1 MSDFVARHGL
11 WTQAQQDAAAEV
23 AARIEK
29 LGVVRFAFSDAHGVV
44 RGKTLVAA
52 EAVRALRSGVTCTL
66 TMLLKDLSGRTAFPI
81 FQPGSAGAGDM
92 VMVADPCCFHVL
104 PWAPHSGWV
113 LCDLY
118 GTDGAPHPY
127 STRALLQRSLVR
139 LAEQGFT
146 WRAGLEVEFH
156 LFRCVDAIL
165 APDHIAMPGPS
176 PQVTPLN
183 HGYQYLTEQCYDRLD
198 PLLETLRRHLQGLG
212 LPLRSLEVE
221 YGPSQVEVTLAATTG
236 MDPAD
241 QMLLFRSATKQIFAR
256 EGYLAS
262 FMCRPHLPHTAS
274 SGWHLHHSIEDAA
287 TGHNLFP
294 GPEGLSD
301 VARGWLGGLLRHAAA
316 AAAFSTP
323 TINGYKRYQPHS
335 MAPDHVV
342 WAYDNRAAMVR
353 VIGRPGDPATHLEN
367 RVGEPA
373 ANPYLYMAS
382 QIAAGLDGIATN
394 ADPGPAADAPYGAA
408 APRLPRTLMDAIAA
422 LRDNACFRAAFGDGF
437 IDYFVRL
444 KEFEINRF
452 LSQVTDWEQ
461 REYFSLL

>member
-1 MSDFVARHGL
+1 VSDFVARHGL

-23 AARIEK
+23 VARIEK
-29 LGVVRFAFSDAHGVV
+29 LGVVRFAFPDAHGVV

-92 VMVADPCCFHVL
+92 VMVADPCRFHVL
-104 PWAPHSGWV
+104 PWAPHSGWI

-118 GTDGAPHPY
+118 RTDGAPHPY
-127 STRALLQRSLVR
+127 STRAVMRRMLAR
-139 LAEQGFT
+139 LAEDGFT

-156 LFRCVDAIL
+156 LLRCAEAVP
-165 APDHIAMPGPS
+165 APDHIAMPGPP

-183 HGYQYLTEQCYDRLD
+183 HGYQYLTEQRYDILD
-198 PLLETLRRHLQGLG
+198 PLLETLREHLQGLG
-212 LPLRSLEVE
+212 LPVRSMEVE
-221 YGPSQVEVTLAATTG
+221 FGPSQVEVTLGASAG
-236 MDPAD
+236 MEPAD
-241 QMLLFRSATKQIFAR
+241 QMLLFRNAAKQVFGRA
-256 EGYLAS
+256 GYLAS
-262 FMCRPHLPHTAS
+262 FMCRPQLPHAAS

-287 TGHNLFP
+287 TGRNLFA

-323 TINGYKRYQPHS
+323 TINGYKRYQPNS
-335 MAPDHVV
+335 MAPDRVL

-353 VIGRPGDPATHLEN
+353 VIGREADPATHLEN
-367 RVGEPA
+367 RVGEPG

-394 ADPGPAADAPYGAA
+394 ADPGPAADAPYRTD
-408 APRLPRTLMDAIAA
+408 APRLPRSLMVAIGA
-422 LRDNACFRAAFGDGF
+422 LRDNDCFRTAFGDGF

-452 LSQVTDWEQ
+452 LTAVTDWEQ
-461 REYFSLL
+461 REYFALL